1 MRKITREAVEAFN
14 NNFPFSK
21 GNTVVFVSETQTT
34 LRLHGSSIARK
45 REGKLEINPCGCL
58 TNTTKERLN
67 GLPNVSISQKN
78 LVWYLNGIE
87 LASDSWTLVV

>member
-14 NNFPFSK
+14 NNLPFNK
-21 GNTVVFVSETQTT
+21 GNTVVFVSEMQTT

-45 REGKLEINPCGCL
+45 REGKLEINPCGFL

-67 GLPNVSISQKN
+67 GLPNVNISQKN
-78 LVWYLNGIE
+78 FIWYLNGVE
-87 LASDSWTLVV
+87 LTSDSWTLVE